1 MTAPLLTMADVTG
14 GYRGIP
20 AIRGLTF
27 EVRPGEVVAILGANG
42 AGKSTTLLTLAGVLT
57 PISGVVEALG
67 EPVPGS
73 KPHLVSRRG
82 VCLVPDNRA
91 VLAGLTVRENLAVA
105 LNRTAARESTE
116 IALDLFAPLRQKL
129 EVRAGLL
136 SGGEQQMLAVGR
148 ALSRNSKA
156 ILIDEMSMGLAPGIA
171 QSLAP
176 PVRRAATELGVGVL
190 LVEQHTDLAL
200 SIADRAIV
208 LSHGEIRLTAPVA
221 ELSKRRDLLE
231 ASYLG
236 EVDPTAIGDQ

>member
-1 MTAPLLTMADVTG
+1 MTTPVLSMANVTS

-20 AIRGLTF
+20 AIRDISF
-27 EVRPGEVVAILGANG
+27 EVLPGEIVAILGANG

-57 PISGVVEALG
+57 PISGAVEALG
-67 EPVPGS
+67 APVAGG

-91 VLAGLTVRENLAVA
+91 VLSGLTVRENLAVA
-105 LNRTAARESTE
+105 LSRATARKSTE
-116 IALDLFAPLRQKL
+116 VALDLFPPRRKTLDI
-129 EVRAGLL
+129 RAGRL

-148 ALSRNSKA
+148 ALSREAKA
-156 ILIDEMSMGLAPGIA
+156 ILIDEMSMGLAPVVA

-200 SIADRAIV
+200 DIADRAIV
-208 LSHGEIRLTAPVA
+208 LSHGEIRLAGSAA
-221 ELSKRRDLLE
+221 ELGKRRDLLE

-236 EVDPTAIGDQ
+236 EVDPAAIGE